1 MTGMRRGRLKRR
13 ISPYIERH
21 SEYEIGV
28 SLHQLSAQATIQTQT
43 SYQEIVENLRTPQ
56 VCGNYKL
63 LPVNDKCYHKY
74 LPIMKVVS
82 VDRIEII

>member
-1 MTGMRRGRLKRR
+1 MRR

-28 SLHQLSAQATIQTQT
+28 SLHRLSAQATIQTQT

-56 VCGNYKL
+56 VCEKAGNYKL
-63 LPVNDKCYHKY
+63 LPVNNYYEGC
-74 LPIMKVVS
+74 
-82 VDRIEII
+82 